1 MARRRA
7 PGRSVVI
14 DTDGRRRLT
23 RSEKIGIGSV
33 ATLIGVAAL
42 GLIAGVLLDR
52 LLDFD
57 DALDA
62 GGEWD
67 EGGGVQTRWD
77 SF

>member
-1 MARRRA
+1 MARRK
-7 PGRSVVI
+7 SIVI
-14 DTDGRRRLT
+14 DPAGRRRLT

-33 ATLIGVAAL
+33 VTLVGVAAL
-42 GLIAGVLLDR
+42 GVIAGVLLDR

-67 EGGGVQTRWD
+67 EGGGVSTRWQ
-77 SF
+77 

>member
-1 MARRRA
+1 MMGRR
-7 PGRSVVI
+7 STVI

-23 RSEKIGIGSV
+23 RSEKIGIGSL
-33 ATLIGVAAL
+33 ATIIGVAAI
-42 GLIAGVLLDR
+42 GLVAGVLLDR

-67 EGGGVQTRWD
+67 EGGGVASRWD
-77 SF
+77 

>member
-1 MARRRA
+1 MGRRK
-7 PGRSVVI
+7 SYVV
-14 DTDGRRRLT
+14 DPAGRRRLT

-33 ATLIGVAAL
+33 VTLVGVAAL
-42 GLIAGVLLDR
+42 GVIAGVLLDR

-67 EGGGVQTRWD
+67 EGGGVSTRWQ
-77 SF
+77 

>member
-1 MARRRA
+1 MARR
-7 PGRSVVI
+7 SVII
-14 DTDGRRRLT
+14 DTSGRRRLT
-23 RSEKIGIGSV
+23 RSEKIGIGSL
-33 ATLIGVAAL
+33 ATLVGVAAI

-67 EGGGVQTRWD
+67 EGGGVGTRWYD
-77 SF
+77 PS